1 MVKYS
6 YEDTEDP
13 SEEQAVEQSDME
25 STEEGFVQGY
35 SEDDEVLECAECG
48 GAVKEEKKIVRQ
60 IEEESYT
67 FCSKD
72 CADEFEESVKEE

>member
-1 MVKYS
+1 MVKLS
-6 YEDTEDP
+6 YEDTEDA

>member
-1 MVKYS
+1 MAKFS
-6 YEDTEDP
+6 NDDTEDT

-48 GAVKEEKKIVRQ
+48 GAVKEEKKVVRQ

-72 CADEFEESVKEE
+72 CADEFEESVGEE